1 MSDAKDIKPTPTDVP
16 EESDSVPSYESGKHL
31 PTMPDPTQK
40 DPSAIGDPVGDVVDR
55 PIGNQKTNDE
65 SERIERR
72 RAS

>member
-1 MSDAKDIKPTPTDVP
+1 
-16 EESDSVPSYESGKHL
+16 L

-55 PIGNQKTNDE
+55 PIGNSKTNDE